1 MTDRGRRF
9 FLVDRV
15 LPTVGE
21 SDLQAAQRALDEAG
35 RRLTADGEWVCC
47 VHSTYVPSQ
56 RRWLCLFTAS
66 SAQVVRLAHE
76 IAQIP
81 VSRVDDAFE
90 LPVEHGQST

>member
-9 FLVDRV
+9 FVVDRV
-15 LPTVGE
+15 LPAVGE
-21 SDLQAAQRALDEAG
+21 PDLQAAQRALDEAG
-35 RRLTADGEWVCC
+35 RRLSADGKWVCC

-56 RRWLCLFTAS
+56 RRWLCLFAAS

-81 VSRVDDAFE
+81 VSRVDEAVE
-90 LPVEHGQST
+90 LPVEQWQPI